1 MCPYKTIYKW
11 SSKYNITK
19 NTPIKITKI
28 MALSSLKC
36 GAAVKKHN
44 RLCEVKTVQ
53 AAVVQAVHIRSLKQ
67 DHAATMPFE

>member
-1 MCPYKTIYKW
+1 MCLYKTIYKW

-28 MALSSLKC
+28 MAFSSLKF
-36 GAAVKKHN
+36 GAAVRKYS
-44 RLCEVKTVQ
+44 RLRWGKTVQ
-53 AAVVQAVHIRSLKQ
+53 AAFVQAVHIRSLKQ